1 MQLLDGRPKDMTGR
15 LEKEARVY
23 DLLDKLA
30 MWYQRVDHDPADT
43 MEICNEMNLHSHAVQ

>member
-15 LEKEARVY
+15 LEKEARVC

-43 MEICNEMNLHSHAVQ
+43 MEICNEIELFEVIK